1 MPNLPLNPEPFM
13 VNGIPVVSTRDI
25 ADHFNK
31 RHDDIL
37 KKIKTLDVPE
47 DFRLRNFAESSYING
62 QNKEQPAYNLTR
74 DGFTILVMGFTGKKA
89 MAWKVKYIEAFNM
102 MEKELTRSQKAIP
115 KNDQKTLTASLP
127 SDRRPLREAVDRWVR
142 TKFAGFQI
150 TNNHFRA
157 SWRELNEF
165 MEVDSVKDIPRE
177 NLRYALEYVE
187 EQIEIWGGKTTAALP
202 AVKDEKPKG
211 DAVTKVLA
219 ESDDLTLDV
228 CLQGAKLAL
237 LRRLYNADSEERKVL
252 FPAYDAVLDAEKFVL
267 EREVNHAR

>member
-1 MPNLPLNPEPFM
+1 MTNITPKLSAVEG
-13 VNGIPVVSTRDI
+13 VPVVSSLDIAEHFGKQHKNILRDI
-25 ADHFNK
+25 ERLEIPD
-31 RHDDIL
+31 
-37 KKIKTLDVPE
+37 
-47 DFRLRNFAESSYING
+47 DFRRLNFEPSSYVNG

-74 DGFTILVMGFTGKKA
+74 DGFSFLVMGFTGKKA
-89 MAWKVKYIEAFNM
+89 NEWKVKYIEAFNL
-102 MEKELTRSQKAIP
+102 MEKELHSRPQPEPEVKA
-115 KNDQKTLTASLP
+115 LSASSP
-127 SDRRPLREAVDRWVR
+127 GDRRPLRDAVDRWVR
-142 TKFAGFQI
+142 TKFAGFQV
-150 TNNHFRA
+150 TNSHFRE

-187 EQIEIWGGKTTAALP
+187 EQIELWGGKTTAALP
-202 AVKDEKPKG
+202 AAKDEKPKG

-237 LRRLYNADSEERKVL
+237 LRGLYNADSAERKVL

-267 EREVNHAR
+267 EREVNHG